1 MSKIGR
7 LLVVLLPIILLLI
20 IYFIYHYGF
29 DNGSAMVAWIAWMV
43 VVYATLDFIFLILYW
58 AYQWIKKG

>member
-7 LLVVLLPIILLLI
+7 LLVVLLPIIVYL
-20 IYFIYHYGF
+20 FIWFVYHYGF
-29 DNGSAMVAWIAWMV
+29 DNGSAMVALIAWDV
-43 VVYATLDFIFLILYW
+43 LIFVTLIAIFLILYW